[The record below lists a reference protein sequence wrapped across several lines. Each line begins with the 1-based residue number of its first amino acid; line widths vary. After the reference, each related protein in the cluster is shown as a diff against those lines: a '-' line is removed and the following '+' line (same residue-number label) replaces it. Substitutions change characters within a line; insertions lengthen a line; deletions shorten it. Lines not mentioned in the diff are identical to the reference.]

1 MVTYDIFRRGTSKSD
16 SLWKLFLRIKL
27 LELELQCMV
36 QVIHVPGTTMISQG
50 TDGLSRGVDMQQ
62 LSSHNG
68 NSLIPLLWRPAPA
81 TDIILKWALSILP
94 PLFLS
99 STSWIF
105 FSDFSDWSRSRM
117 INRSILWCISPS
129 FARQAILQ
137 ALAAW
142 VESPTDSGHIF
153 IVPRILQRDFGR
165 LSKFVIYGGQ
175 YTNIPLPFTPLV
187 PFVVYFLP
195 PFDRLSTYQRQLASP
210 MDTSPNL
217 VPSWVQQ
224 EINGLPRLSAPS

>member
-1 MVTYDIFRRGTSKSD
+1 
-16 SLWKLFLRIKL
+16 
-27 LELELQCMV
+27 
-36 QVIHVPGTTMISQG
+36 
-50 TDGLSRGVDMQQ
+50 MQQ

-81 TDIILKWALSILP
+81 TDLILNWVLSILP

-99 STSWIF
+99 STSWLF
-105 FSDFSDWSRSRM
+105 LSDFSDWSRSRM
-117 INRSILWCISPS
+117 INWSILWCISPS

-195 PFDRLSTYQRQLASP
+195 PFNRLSTYQQQTTTP
-210 MDTSPNL
+210 G
-217 VPSWVQQ
+217 VP
-224 EINGLPRLSAPS
+224 RARH

>member
-1 MVTYDIFRRGTSKSD
+1 
-16 SLWKLFLRIKL
+16 
-27 LELELQCMV
+27 
-36 QVIHVPGTTMISQG
+36 MILQG

-62 LSSHNG
+62 LSSNNG
-68 NSLIPLLWRPAPA
+68 NSLIPLLWQPAPA
-81 TDIILKWALSILP
+81 TNQILQWVISILP
-94 PLFLS
+94 PLFDV
-99 STSWIF
+99 STPWIIL
-105 FSDFSDWSRSRM
+105 SDFSNWSRTTFVG
-117 INRSILWCISPS
+117 RSVMWCISPN

-165 LSKFVIYGGQ
+165 LSKFVVYGGQ
-175 YTNIPLPFTPLV
+175 YTNLPLPFTPLL

-195 PFDRLSTYQRQLASP
+195 PFDRHSAYQRQIVSP
-210 MDTSPNL
+210 MDASPNA

-224 EINGLPRLSAPS
+224 EINGLLRLSAPS